1 MKNNIIETPSVVVT
15 TITIT
20 EREGNTTAEMY
31 KQKKSKGGI
40 SSSKKKLSPEQINKI
55 IAVINGEGD

>member
-1 MKNNIIETPSVVVT
+1 MKKDIIETPSVVVT

-40 SSSKKKLSPEQINKI
+40 SSSQKKLSPEQINKI